1 MQEGKRDANSV
12 VVSEIALSRLPPS
25 DTTKVRN
32 APKLPTEASQFDI
45 HAPGAVTVTLF
56 GLWHRNP
63 ESSRTQNRTCIDD
76 GTARMKIATYTNA
89 LLTIAMFGGLTSVIR
104 GTTVADRTNTNSKTR
119 KSLRIRRE
127 KPGGPTNFSK

>member
-1 MQEGKRDANSV
+1 V
-12 VVSEIALSRLPPS
+12 VVSEIALSRFPPR
-25 DTTKVRN
+25 DTAKVRN
-32 APKLPTEASQFDI
+32 APRLPTDASQFDI

-63 ESSRTQNRTCIDD
+63 ESSRTQKRTCIED

-89 LLTIAMFGGLTSVIR
+89 LLTIAMFAGLTSVIR
-104 GTTVADRTNTNSKTR
+104 GTTIADRTNTNSKTR

>member
-1 MQEGKRDANSV
+1 MQEGNRDASRV
-12 VVSEIALSRLPPS
+12 VVSETALSRLPPRE
-25 DTTKVRN
+25 TAKVRN
-32 APKLPTEASQFDI
+32 APRLPTDASQFDI

-76 GTARMKIATYTNA
+76 GTARMRIATYTNA
-89 LLTIAMFGGLTSVIR
+89 LLTIAMFAGVTSVIC
-104 GTTVADRTNTNSKTR
+104 GTMMADRTNTNNKTR

-127 KPGGPTNFSK
+127 KPGGPTGLSK

>member
-1 MQEGKRDANSV
+1 MQEGKRDANRV
-12 VVSEIALSRLPPS
+12 VVREIALSRLPPS

-76 GTARMKIATYTNA
+76 GTARMKMATYTKA
-89 LLTIAMFGGLTSVIR
+89 LLTIAMFAGVTSVIC
-104 GTTVADRTNTNSKTR
+104 GTMIAERTNTNNKTR

-127 KPGGPTNFSK
+127 KPGGPTGLSK

>member
-1 MQEGKRDANSV
+1 MHEGNRDARRV
-12 VVSEIALSRLPPS
+12 VVSEIALSRLPPREIA
-25 DTTKVRN
+25 KVRN
-32 APKLPTEASQFDI
+32 APRLPTDASQFDI

-63 ESSRTQNRTCIDD
+63 ESSRTQNKTCIDD

-89 LLTIAMFGGLTSVIR
+89 LLTIAMFAGVTSVIC
-104 GTTVADRTNTNSKTR
+104 GTMMADRTNTNNKTR

-127 KPGGPTNFSK
+127 KPGGPTDFSK